1 MIGMNHEDSPSPK
14 EVQDQLGLL
23 LQSNEFSSSERL
35 KDFLTYIVDET
46 LAGRGKRIKAYNIG
60 VEVFRLG
67 KNFDAALNST
77 IRVHAVRLRAKL
89 EQYYSSNHNDKV
101 RIDIPKGSYLPTFTY
116 ISKSASAQKLNDPTL
131 NPEDERQQ
139 TYDGDPNALS
149 VLVMPFSGIPA
160 NPSLFS
166 FLQGLTKALVM
177 YLNRFGELKLFTTSA
192 DPAEDVDIYAEAK
205 KVGARFV
212 LSGSVHQDGK
222 DLRLHMSLVDALTH
236 GYIWTDKF
244 DGQLGDPPF
253 ELQDSFASR
262 IVARIADSFGSINR
276 TLFEEQLKKPLKD
289 LDIQESMLYYHNWA
303 ASLNLQSFAKIKTIL
318 EQSIKQN
325 PYSATLKAMLSD
337 MYNTHYKWGLSI
349 FGEDLDLALKL
360 AKEALDLDNRCRY
373 AHWAMAYN
381 CFLRGDKEGFVEFS
395 RWALELNPH
404 DTNILAS
411 IGVNMVMVGNTDEG
425 MEMLGSALRLNPH
438 VPRWHRIASFVV
450 HYLNGEYELA
460 LSCAK
465 HITPNNDFWTHLMRA
480 AVYGQLRDF
489 PTAKKEVKELLS
501 LWPAFKEHNYL
512 ILPRFFFREGTVK
525 KIMEGL
531 ELAGLNHID

>member
-177 YLNRFGELKLFTTSA
+177 YLNRLGELKLFTTSA
-192 DPAEDVDIYAEAK
+192 DPAEDVDI
-205 KVGARFV
+205 
-212 LSGSVHQDGK
+212 
-222 DLRLHMSLVDALTH
+222 
-236 GYIWTDKF
+236 
-244 DGQLGDPPF
+244 
-253 ELQDSFASR
+253 
-262 IVARIADSFGSINR
+262 
-276 TLFEEQLKKPLKD
+276 
-289 LDIQESMLYYHNWA
+289 
-303 ASLNLQSFAKIKTIL
+303 
-318 EQSIKQN
+318 
-325 PYSATLKAMLSD
+325 
-337 MYNTHYKWGLSI
+337 
-349 FGEDLDLALKL
+349 
-360 AKEALDLDNRCRY
+360 
-373 AHWAMAYN
+373 
-381 CFLRGDKEGFVEFS
+381 
-395 RWALELNPH
+395 
-404 DTNILAS
+404 
-411 IGVNMVMVGNTDEG
+411 
-425 MEMLGSALRLNPH
+425 
-438 VPRWHRIASFVV
+438 
-450 HYLNGEYELA
+450 
-460 LSCAK
+460 
-465 HITPNNDFWTHLMRA
+465 
-480 AVYGQLRDF
+480 
-489 PTAKKEVKELLS
+489 
-501 LWPAFKEHNYL
+501 
-512 ILPRFFFREGTVK
+512 
-525 KIMEGL
+525 
-531 ELAGLNHID
+531 

>member
-1 MIGMNHEDSPSPK
+1 MVGMDHGGSPSNK
-14 EVQDQLGLL
+14 EVQTQLELL
-23 LQSNEFSSSERL
+23 LQSGEFSSSERL

-67 KNFDAALNST
+67 KNFDASLNST

-89 EQYYSSNHNDKV
+89 EQYYNSNHNDKV

-116 ISKSASAQKLNDPTL
+116 ISDSASAQELSSSAPDL
-131 NPEDERQQ
+131 EAGRRQI
-139 TYDGDPNALS
+139 YEGNHDALS
-149 VLVMPFSGIPA
+149 VLVMPFSDVLAEP
-160 NPSLFS
+160 NMFS

-177 YLNRFGELKLFTTSA
+177 YLNRFGELKLFTTNTDSA
-192 DPAEDVDIYAEAK
+192 GGVDIYEEAK
-205 KVGARFV
+205 RVGARFI
-212 LSGSVHQDGK
+212 LSGSVHQDENN
-222 DLRLHMSLVDALTH
+222 LRLHMSLVDASTR

-244 DGQLGDPPF
+244 DGQLGRPSF

-276 TLFEEQLKKPLKD
+276 TLFEEQLKKPLED

-303 ASLNLQSFAKIKTIL
+303 ASLNLQSFAKIKAIL
-318 EQSIKQN
+318 EHAIEQH
-325 PYSATLKAMLSD
+325 PHSATLRAMLSD
-337 MYNTHYKWGLSI
+337 MYSTHYKWGLSL
-349 FGEDLDLALKL
+349 FDKDLDLSLKL
-360 AKEALDLDNRCRY
+360 AKEALELDNRCRY

-381 CFLRGDKEGFVEFS
+381 CFLRGDKDGFLEFA

-411 IGVNMVMVGNTDEG
+411 VGVNMVMVGNIAEG
-425 MEMLGSALRLNPH
+425 MEMLDSALRLNPH

-460 LSCAK
+460 LNCAK
-465 HITPNNDFWTHLMRA
+465 HITPDNDFWTHLMRA
-480 AVYGQLRDF
+480 AAYGQLGDSS
-489 PTAKKEVKELLS
+489 AAEKEVKALLN
-501 LWPAFKEHNYL
+501 LWPAFKEHNYS
-512 ILPRFFFREGTVK
+512 ILPRFFFQKSTVN

-531 ELAGLNHID
+531 DLAGLAHI